1 MLDIRPLHPL
11 FGAEIRG
18 VAVSEP
24 LGDALFAEV
33 RAAFE
38 EYSLLVL
45 RGQDI
50 TDDQQLAFSRRFGP
64 LETTKV
70 GTVGEGT
77 ELVFLTNIGPG
88 GAIVPETH
96 RQWLNTLANQLWHS
110 DSSFKRIPAL
120 ASLLSGREVPS
131 QGGETQFVGM
141 RAVWRELPEAQKR
154 RVEGRVAIHDYAYSR
169 GRIDPHLATEPERRA
184 LPPVRQTMVR
194 MHPVTGEK
202 GLYVGSH
209 ASGIEGMAQDE
220 GRALIAEL
228 LEFATQ
234 PHFVYTHRWQ
244 RHDLLIWDNRFVIH
258 RGKPFPSDLR
268 RYLVRTTVAG
278 DAPTVPQSAADEGR
292 GTRTE
297 GVARTEG

>member
-18 VAVSEP
+18 IAVS
-24 LGDALFAEV
+24 GQVDDAVFAEI
-33 RAAFE
+33 RGAFE
-38 EYSLLVL
+38 RYSLLVL

-77 ELVFLTNIGPG
+77 ELVFLTNIGPD

-96 RQWLNTLANQLWHS
+96 RQWLNTRANQLWHS
-110 DSSFKRIPAL
+110 DSSFKRVPAL
-120 ASLLSGREVPS
+120 ASLLSGREVPHR
-131 QGGETQFVGM
+131 GGETQFVGM

-154 RVEGRVAIHDYAYSR
+154 RVEGRVAVHDYAYSR
-169 GRIDPHLATEPERRA
+169 GKIDPHLATEPERRA

-194 MHPVTGEK
+194 VHPLTGEK
-202 GLYVGSH
+202 GLYIGSH
-209 ASGIEGMAQDE
+209 ACGIEGMAQED

-228 LEFATQ
+228 LDFATQ
-234 PHFVYTHRWQ
+234 PRFVHTHRWQ

-258 RGKPFPSDLR
+258 RGRPFPSNRR

-278 DAPTVPQSAADEGR
+278 DAPTAPQYAADEGR
-292 GTRTE
+292 ETRAE
-297 GVARTEG
+297 DPARVER